1 MSLPGSC
8 THLAPPTL
16 HHNLGHVD
24 DVSHRFYVLS
34 FPALNG
40 FRKDLQLK
48 LFPLP
53 QFLTLRLEITT
64 VCFVSKS
71 ADANADHPKEDGFT
85 SQACMWAQ
93 CSKDCTTCKTW
104 LQCSRFHRFTPKE
117 TQNDET
123 NLAKVDTIGQS
134 YTYACH
140 LVKASLLFNQKSL
153 LWLYYTNL
161 VKNHTTAIYD
171 VMNML
176 KCQRNCKLYRANLS
190 FQTSST
196 SETTGSHFPNQDSHR
211 VKCCSFCWCSER
223 FIQLCWNSKKTYPC
237 STAKPPQLR

>member
-53 QFLTLRLEITT
+53 QFLTLSLEITT

-104 LQCSRFHRFTPKE
+104 LQCSRFHCFTPKE

-123 NLAKVDTIGQS
+123 NLAKVDSIGQS
-134 YTYACH
+134 YTYKTLAFLWKHHYFSTRKACFG
-140 LVKASLLFNQKSL
+140 SITQ
-153 LWLYYTNL
+153 T
-161 VKNHTTAIYD
+161 
-171 VMNML
+171 
-176 KCQRNCKLYRANLS
+176 LS
-190 FQTSST
+190 KIT
-196 SETTGSHFPNQDSHR
+196 
-211 VKCCSFCWCSER
+211 
-223 FIQLCWNSKKTYPC
+223 
-237 STAKPPQLR
+237 PQQFMM